1 MTSKHYKY
9 FQPNDKDK
17 KDDQSDC
24 VIRALCKVM
33 NKTWLEV
40 FDELLPIARDI
51 QCNPNSKPC
60 YKRYLEEHGFEY
72 VGISNKKGSKR
83 PTVESFSKDHK
94 EGTYF
99 FKRSKSR
106 SCVSWWIFLRQMGF
120 WRLLLIRI
128 LEEIK

>member
-40 FDELLPIARDI
+40 FDELLPIAREL
-51 QCNPNSKPC
+51 QCMPNSKPC
-60 YKRYLEEHGFEY
+60 YETFLLNHGFVYQE
-72 VGISNKKGSKR
+72 ISNKKGIKL
-83 PTVESFSKDHK
+83 PTVDSFTKDHK
-94 EGTYF
+94 DGVYVL
-99 FKRSKSR
+99 RLAHHIIASVDCYYYDAWDSGDC
-106 SCVSWWIFLRQMGF
+106 CVYGYW
-120 WRLLLIRI
+120 
-128 LEEIK
+128 KK

>member
-40 FDELLPIARDI
+40 LMNYYRLQGTFNVIPTVNLVIRDI
-51 QCNPNSKPC
+51 
-60 YKRYLEEHGFEY
+60 
-72 VGISNKKGSKR
+72 
-83 PTVESFSKDHK
+83 
-94 EGTYF
+94 
-99 FKRSKSR
+99 
-106 SCVSWWIFLRQMGF
+106 
-120 WRLLLIRI
+120 
-128 LEEIK
+128 

>member
-17 KDDQSDC
+17 KDEQSDC

-51 QCNPNSKPC
+51 
-60 YKRYLEEHGFEY
+60 
-72 VGISNKKGSKR
+72 
-83 PTVESFSKDHK
+83 
-94 EGTYF
+94 
-99 FKRSKSR
+99 
-106 SCVSWWIFLRQMGF
+106 
-120 WRLLLIRI
+120 
-128 LEEIK
+128 